1 MNNCELAKVFI
12 QSYENPILLMGM
24 NENFV
29 ISRILWPIT
38 GPDRVVPSGLKCVA
52 DDAGN
57 TGINEQFH
65 EAGSEGQRSTRSC
78 PTSRLAYSRQA

>member
-1 MNNCELAKVFI
+1 MRPPMNNCEFAKVFV

-24 NENFV
+24 IENFV
-29 ISRILWPIT
+29 ISRVLRPIT
-38 GPDRVVPSGLKCVA
+38 SPNCIVASGLKCVA

-65 EAGSEGQRSTRSC
+65 EAGSDGQGSTRSC
-78 PTSRLAYSRQA
+78 PTNLRA